1 MTEAAAKGR
10 DMRLELL
17 TWPKVRDYLAR
28 SKAIVVPMGSTEQH
42 GPEGLIGTDHLCP
55 QAIARRMG
63 AAHGAM
69 VAPTIQV
76 GMSQFHLDFPGSL
89 SLRPSTLMAVVRDH
103 IASLARTG
111 FERVYFLNGHG
122 GNVAPTRAAIQEYY
136 AELSMARRDADAK
149 VRCKLKSW
157 WELPRVDARRK
168 ALYGAGEGFHGTP
181 SELAITM
188 AAHPEAIAEFALPPP
203 ASHGRDDLLEHAGDN
218 YYEAADFRRRFP
230 DGRVISDSAQ
240 ATRAAGEALLALAVE
255 DLAEDFARFAMSA

>member
-1 MTEAAAKGR
+1 
-10 DMRLELL
+10 MRLELQ
-17 TWPKVRDYLAR
+17 TWPKIRDYLAR
-28 SKAIVVPMGSTEQH
+28 SKGVLVPVGSTEQH

-55 QAIARRMG
+55 EAIARRFG
-63 AAHGAM
+63 AAHGVV

-89 SLRPSTLMAVVRDH
+89 SLRPSTLMAVARDY

-122 GNVAPTRAAIQEYY
+122 GNVAPLRAAFQEYY
-136 AELSMARRDADAK
+136 AELSMSGRDGAVK
-149 VRCKLKSW
+149 IRCKLKSW

-181 SELAITM
+181 SEVAITM
-188 AAHPEAIAEFALPPP
+188 AAHPEAIAEFDLPPP
-203 ASHGRDDLLEHAGDN
+203 DSHGRNDLLEHAGDN

-230 DGRVISDSAQ
+230 DGRVISDSAK
-240 ATRAAGEALLALAVE
+240 ATRAAGEELLALAVE
-255 DLAEDFARFAMSA
+255 DLAEDYGLFLRSV